1 MVDPRL
7 TFGKYVG
14 QPLSQ
19 VPSSYLAWMLN
30 ELRGLDHRLRD
41 AVRRE
46 LDRRTGQRARRP
58 GEGARAGPGPNLPAN
73 LPEILRTWYHE
84 LVLKYHP
91 DRGGT
96 KEAMQAVNDAND
108 RLRKLVG
115 LAS

>member
-1 MVDPRL
+1 MIDPYL

-46 LDRRTGQRARRP
+46 LARRTGSRGQRT
-58 GEGARAGPGPNLPAN
+58 GEGARANPEPGLPAN
-73 LPEILRTWYHE
+73 LPAILRTWYHG
-84 LVLKYHP
+84 LVMKYHP

-96 KEAMQAVNDAND
+96 KEAMQAINEAND